1 MDSFKSSVSPV
12 SCGWGSL
19 GGDGQDDKV
28 LSASHQTRD
37 KNVNNQNVEIC
48 LKYKNYV
55 ESFRMLEYLIKSAAI
70 CRYPQKVHKGQSP
83 LLAEE
88 TNTL

>member
-37 KNVNNQNVEIC
+37 KNVEIC

-55 ESFRMLEYLIKSAAI
+55 ESFRMLEYLIMSAAR

-83 LLAEE
+83 LIAVE